1 VLAYRTRGVEQQ
13 VAALSGSYNNV
24 MELKARFDV
33 LKERQDLKYAALDCW
48 KVVAERLPASITL
61 QRFSFAD
68 GKKLSLSGTAST
80 DRVNTLFDFN
90 TAMQRAT
97 NNDRPMFNSEGSEP
111 VNPRQSGNS
120 AVTWSFSLQLQHTE
134 VP

>member
-1 VLAYRTRGVEQQ
+1 MLPAEFPVRYHQQFVDRLWLRGLATTGVLYAIGVAIYFCATVLLAYRTRAVEQQ

-68 GKKLSLSGTAST
+68 GKKLSLSGT
-80 DRVNTLFDFN
+80 
-90 TAMQRAT
+90 
-97 NNDRPMFNSEGSEP
+97 
-111 VNPRQSGNS
+111 S
-120 AVTWSFSLQLQHTE
+120 AGC
-134 VP
+134 